1 MGMRMPLIPAAAD
14 QKVSAEEM
22 LCGILKDV
30 TFKEDGNIVANY
42 RNADN
47 LTSEWITSP
56 LNIAQYVVDGN
67 GSLRLFL
74 NPDIIL
80 ANIKTKAGIADL
92 PEGVL
97 EGIIG
102 KIVPMLS
109 QGIPL
114 KYGITEGGMKVY
126 ADTEL
131 MKTLFSVL
139 MPILQDE
146 KIMASLMQSIAQNP
160 EMADFLPM
168 IEGVFKSLPAVVE
181 STTKI
186 EIGFNFEK

>member
-1 MGMRMPLIPAAAD
+1 
-14 QKVSAEEM
+14 
-22 LCGILKDV
+22 
-30 TFKEDGNIVANY
+30 
-42 RNADN
+42 
-47 LTSEWITSP
+47 
-56 LNIAQYVVDGN
+56 
-67 GSLRLFL
+67 
-74 NPDIIL
+74 
-80 ANIKTKAGIADL
+80 
-92 PEGVL
+92 
-97 EGIIG
+97 
-102 KIVPMLS
+102 MLS

-186 EIGFNFEK
+186 EIGLNFEK